1 MASSVQEVQ
10 QLSLCARG
18 SNSGST
24 LSSLQHNRGR
34 RRSCS
39 SSSNSSSIWGGVL
52 TTTTRRL
59 LVVCVPPWQRT
70 SQLLQS
76 IALIPRAQRLDT
88 KRAPRDQGHCERE
101 KLWREFFSD
110 PSQWWDGR
118 PEKKAE
124 DIIKVMSCEQ
134 SIVVWKAL
142 VGACRIHA
150 WSPAD

>member
-18 SNSGST
+18 SNSSST

-39 SSSNSSSIWGGVL
+39 SSSNSSSIWGGGL

-59 LVVCVPPWQRT
+59 PVVCLPLWQRT

-76 IALIPRAQRLDT
+76 IALLPKAQRLDT
-88 KRAPRDQGHCERE
+88 KRAHRYQGHC
-101 KLWREFFSD
+101 KLSLCSYLIYFLSFHNTD
-110 PSQWWDGR
+110 VCLCVCFVQG
-118 PEKKAE
+118 
-124 DIIKVMSCEQ
+124 ICGVT
-134 SIVVWKAL
+134 VV
-142 VGACRIHA
+142 
-150 WSPAD
+150 S